1 MNCKVAR
8 RKLLSMVRPDQA
20 PDEIRAHLSW
30 CSDCRE
36 WHRRLVR
43 MEKNIQ
49 RIPVPRSH
57 KSTKQ
62 SFMDSFLA
70 DAKPPAATPAFPV
83 LTHDTIPPLRVGH
96 AAPPSKTRRWIT
108 GLAAGVVF
116 GIGWWIMRL

>member
-8 RKLLSMVRPDQA
+8 RKLLSTVRPDQA
-20 PDEIRAHLSW
+20 SDEVRAHLSW

-43 MEKNIQ
+43 MEKNVL

-57 KSTKQ
+57 NSTKQ
-62 SFMDSFLA
+62 AFLKSFLA
-70 DAKPPAATPAFPV
+70 DAAPAVPPAFPV
-83 LTHDTIPPLRVGH
+83 LTHDTIPPVRIGP
-96 AAPPSKTRRWIT
+96 ASPSTKTRRWIT

>member
-8 RKLLSMVRPDQA
+8 RKLLSLVRPDQA
-20 PDEIRAHLSW
+20 SDEVRAHLSW

-57 KSTKQ
+57 NSTKQ
-62 SFMDSFLA
+62 AFLNSFLA
-70 DAKPPAATPAFPV
+70 DAKPPITSTPFAV
-83 LTHDTIPPLRVGH
+83 LTDDTIPPVRVGPG
-96 AAPPSKTRRWIT
+96 APPSKSRRWIT
-108 GLAAGVVF
+108 GLAAGWSS
-116 GIGWWIMRL
+116 GLAGGL

>member
-8 RKLLSMVRPDQA
+8 RKLLSLVRPDQA
-20 PDEIRAHLSW
+20 SDEVRAHLSW

-43 MEKNIQ
+43 MERHIQ

-62 SFMDSFLA
+62 AFLQSFLA
-70 DAKPPAATPAFPV
+70 DAAPAPLPGFLALASETILPPKTLILEPQ
-83 LTHDTIPPLRVGH
+83 
-96 AAPPSKTRRWIT
+96 SKSRRWI
-108 GLAAGVVF
+108 
-116 GIGWWIMRL
+116 

>member
-8 RKLLSMVRPDQA
+8 RRLLSMVRPDQA
-20 PDEIRAHLSW
+20 PDEVGAHLAW

-36 WHRRLVR
+36 WHRRLMR
-43 MEKNIQ
+43 MERNVS

-62 SFMDSFLA
+62 AFLKSFLA
-70 DAKPPAATPAFPV
+70 DSKSASPPAFPS
-83 LTHDTIPPLRVGH
+83 LAPDTVVPIRILPGEPF
-96 AAPPSKTRRWIT
+96 SKSRRWIT

>member
-1 MNCKVAR
+1 
-8 RKLLSMVRPDQA
+8 MVRPDQA
-20 PDEIRAHLSW
+20 PDEVRAHISW

-62 SFMDSFLA
+62 AFLSSFLA
-70 DAKPPAATPAFPV
+70 DAKSAATTTAFPV
-83 LTHDTIPPLRVGH
+83 LTHDAIPPLRLGQTG
-96 AAPPSKTRRWIT
+96 PPPTKARRWIT

>member
-20 PDEIRAHLSW
+20 PDEVRAHLSW

-62 SFMDSFLA
+62 AFMKSFLA
-70 DAKPPAATPAFPV
+70 DAAAATPPSFP
-83 LTHDTIPPLRVGH
+83 
-96 AAPPSKTRRWIT
+96 APAPESIVPSKILSLETPTKSRRWIT

>member
-8 RKLLSMVRPDQA
+8 RKLLSTVRPDQA
-20 PDEIRAHLSW
+20 SDELRAHLSW

-43 MEKNIQ
+43 MEKNVL

-57 KSTKQ
+57 SSTKQ
-62 SFMDSFLA
+62 AFLKSFLA
-70 DAKPPAATPAFPV
+70 DATPAAPPAFPV
-83 LTHDTIPPLRVGH
+83 LTHDAIPSVRVGPGVP
-96 AAPPSKTRRWIT
+96 ASKTRRWIT

>member
-1 MNCKVAR
+1 MICKVAR
-8 RKLLSMVRPDQA
+8 RKLLSTVRPDQA
-20 PDEIRAHLSW
+20 SDEVRAHLSW

-57 KSTKQ
+57 SGTKQ
-62 SFMDSFLA
+62 AFLKSFLA
-70 DAKPPAATPAFPV
+70 DAAPAAPPTFPV
-83 LTHDTIPPLRVGH
+83 LTHDTIPPIRVVHGG
-96 AAPPSKTRRWIT
+96 PPSKTRRWIT